1 MKTIRLLD
9 TGAIGSAIARLLVNA
24 GLPVSIA
31 NSRGPQSL
39 TDLAN
44 ELGPRARPVT
54 AQEASRADMVF
65 LAVNWSKIP
74 EAVRDLGPWDGRIV
88 IDTNNPIEAPLFQP
102 VDLHGVPSSQVI
114 AQLLPGAHVV
124 KAFNTIFAQLL
135 APEARQGKAPVQV
148 FVAGDDAGA
157 KDRVREL
164 ARALAFEPVEA
175 GPLRNSRYL
184 EPVGGMNIQ
193 FGFFLGW
200 GPTTAPAWVR
210 A

>member
-1 MKTIRLLD
+1 MNTISIIG

-31 NSRGPQSL
+31 NSRGPQGL

-44 ELGPRARPVT
+44 ELGPLARPVT

-65 LAVNWSKIP
+65 LAVNWTKIP

-124 KAFNTIFAQLL
+124 KAFNHLL
-135 APEARQGKAPVQV
+135 AALLSNPTAEGGKRVLFYSGDHAASKKRVAALIADLGFYGIDLGGVQQGQ
-148 FVAGDDAGA
+148 
-157 KDRVREL
+157 L
-164 ARALAFEPVEA
+164 AQFPG
-175 GPLRNSRYL
+175 GPL
-184 EPVGGMNIQ
+184 
-193 FGFFLGW
+193 
-200 GPTTAPAWVR
+200 PALNLVKHG
-210 A
+210 

>member
-1 MKTIRLLD
+1 MNTISIIG
-9 TGAIGSAIARLLVNA
+9 TGAIGSAIARLLVHA

-44 ELGPRARPVT
+44 ELGPLARPVT

-74 EAVRDLGPWDGRIV
+74 DAVRDLGPWDGRIV

-124 KAFNTIFAQLL
+124 KAFNHLL
-135 APEARQGKAPVQV
+135 AALLSDPAAEGGKRVLFYSGEHAASKERVAALIADLGFYGIDLGGVQQGL
-148 FVAGDDAGA
+148 
-157 KDRVREL
+157 L
-164 ARALAFEPVEA
+164 AQFPG
-175 GPLRNSRYL
+175 GPL
-184 EPVGGMNIQ
+184 
-193 FGFFLGW
+193 
-200 GPTTAPAWVR
+200 PALNLVKHG
-210 A
+210 

>member
-1 MKTIRLLD
+1 MNTIRLLD

-124 KAFNTIFAQLL
+124 KAFNHLL
-135 APEARQGKAPVQV
+135 AALLSDPAAEGGKRVLFYSGEHAASKERVAALIADLGFYGIDLGGVQQGL
-148 FVAGDDAGA
+148 
-157 KDRVREL
+157 L
-164 ARALAFEPVEA
+164 AQFPG
-175 GPLRNSRYL
+175 GPL
-184 EPVGGMNIQ
+184 
-193 FGFFLGW
+193 
-200 GPTTAPAWVR
+200 PALNLVKHG
-210 A
+210 

>member
-1 MKTIRLLD
+1 MNTISIIG

-44 ELGPRARPVT
+44 ELGPLARPVT

-74 EAVRDLGPWDGRIV
+74 EAVRDLGPWEGRIV

-124 KAFNTIFAQLL
+124 KAFNHLL
-135 APEARQGKAPVQV
+135 AALLSDPAAEGGKRVLFYSGEHAASKERVAALIADLGFYGIDLGGVQQGL
-148 FVAGDDAGA
+148 
-157 KDRVREL
+157 L
-164 ARALAFEPVEA
+164 AQFPG
-175 GPLRNSRYL
+175 GPL
-184 EPVGGMNIQ
+184 
-193 FGFFLGW
+193 
-200 GPTTAPAWVR
+200 PALNLVKHG
-210 A
+210 

>member
-1 MKTIRLLD
+1 MNTISIIG

-44 ELGPRARPVT
+44 ELGPLARPVT

-124 KAFNTIFAQLL
+124 KAFNHLL
-135 APEARQGKAPVQV
+135 AALLSDPAAEGGKRVLFYSGEHAASKERVAALIADLGFYGIDLGGVQQGLSAQFP
-148 FVAGDDAGA
+148 G
-157 KDRVREL
+157 
-164 ARALAFEPVEA
+164 
-175 GPLRNSRYL
+175 GPL
-184 EPVGGMNIQ
+184 
-193 FGFFLGW
+193 
-200 GPTTAPAWVR
+200 PALNLVKHG
-210 A
+210 

>member
-1 MKTIRLLD
+1 MTISIIG

-39 TDLAN
+39 TELAL
-44 ELGPRARPVT
+44 ELGPLARPVT

-88 IDTNNPIEAPLFQP
+88 IDTNNPIEAPLFQA
-102 VDLHGVPSSQVI
+102 VDLHGVPSSQVV

-124 KAFNTIFAQLL
+124 KAFNHLL
-135 APEARQGKAPVQV
+135 AALLSDPAAEGGKRVLFYSGEHAASKERVAALITDLGFYGIDLGGVQQGL
-148 FVAGDDAGA
+148 
-157 KDRVREL
+157 L
-164 ARALAFEPVEA
+164 AQFPG
-175 GPLRNSRYL
+175 GPL
-184 EPVGGMNIQ
+184 
-193 FGFFLGW
+193 
-200 GPTTAPAWVR
+200 PALNLVKHG
-210 A
+210 

>member
-1 MKTIRLLD
+1 MTISIIG

-39 TDLAN
+39 TELAL
-44 ELGPRARPVT
+44 ELGPLARPVT

-124 KAFNTIFAQLL
+124 KAFNHLL
-135 APEARQGKAPVQV
+135 AALLSDPAAEGGKRVLFYSGEHAASKERVAALIADLGFYGIDLGGVQQGL
-148 FVAGDDAGA
+148 
-157 KDRVREL
+157 L
-164 ARALAFEPVEA
+164 AQFPG
-175 GPLRNSRYL
+175 GPL
-184 EPVGGMNIQ
+184 
-193 FGFFLGW
+193 
-200 GPTTAPAWVR
+200 PALNLVKHG
-210 A
+210 

>member
-1 MKTIRLLD
+1 MNTISIIG

-44 ELGPRARPVT
+44 ELGPLARPVT
-54 AQEASRADMVF
+54 AREASRADMVF

-102 VDLHGVPSSQVI
+102 VDLHGVPSSQVV
-114 AQLLPGAHVV
+114 AQMLPGAHVV
-124 KAFNTIFAQLL
+124 KAFNHLL
-135 APEARQGKAPVQV
+135 AALLSDPAAEGGKRVLFYSGEHAASKERVAALIADLGFYGIDLGGVQQGL
-148 FVAGDDAGA
+148 
-157 KDRVREL
+157 L
-164 ARALAFEPVEA
+164 AQFPG
-175 GPLRNSRYL
+175 GPL
-184 EPVGGMNIQ
+184 
-193 FGFFLGW
+193 
-200 GPTTAPAWVR
+200 PALNLVKHG
-210 A
+210 

>member
-1 MKTIRLLD
+1 MNTISIIG

-44 ELGPRARPVT
+44 ELGPLARPVT

-124 KAFNTIFAQLL
+124 KAFNHLL
-135 APEARQGKAPVQV
+135 AALLSDPAAEGGKRVLFYSGEHAASKERVAALIADLGFYGIDLGGVQQGL
-148 FVAGDDAGA
+148 
-157 KDRVREL
+157 L
-164 ARALAFEPVEA
+164 AQFPG
-175 GPLRNSRYL
+175 GPL
-184 EPVGGMNIQ
+184 
-193 FGFFLGW
+193 
-200 GPTTAPAWVR
+200 PALNLVKHG
-210 A
+210 